1 MPSKLQ
7 EKAAA
12 SRAGSKRLR
21 EKETEGRMT
30 KKPRPALE
38 FDYIRI
44 PHTLP
49 ELTKHGS
56 VHKATTDDLR
66 ADS

>member
-1 MPSKLQ
+1 
-7 EKAAA
+7 
-12 SRAGSKRLR
+12 
-21 EKETEGRMT
+21 MT

-49 ELTKHGS
+49 DLTKHGS